1 MMKIIIPTGKDMYS
15 HKLQHVIPFWFW
27 ILCCRLW
34 RYVKIWHSIRYHEI
48 KRGRHIKQIT
58 IYGVCFF
65 KNQQVKTHI
74 TGTYKTRK
82 KRNPKM
88 QNVSQEWKNL
98 AESTKENSCV
108 PPDINSITSNRQTLQ
123 QKTNLQPTKQKVRCK
138 WRVSGEVRDISD
150 RNSH

>member
-1 MMKIIIPTGKDMYS
+1 MKSREADIINRSQFMES
-15 HKLQHVIPFWFW
+15 A
-27 ILCCRLW
+27 CSR
-34 RYVKIWHSIRYHEI
+34 
-48 KRGRHIKQIT
+48 
-58 IYGVCFF
+58 FF
-65 KNQQVKTHI
+65 QTQQVKTHI

-98 AESTKENSCV
+98 AESTKEENSCV